1 MKTARPAAL
10 MLAALLLG
18 TCCGCAEQS
27 APPEESSAVTERIP
41 ETVTAFA
48 FTKEGVTKAADRF
61 LPDYSQLAVTAPEG
75 AVIRY
80 TLDGSVPTAESEEY
94 REPIVLKQY
103 VGDFPNCA
111 VLRAK
116 VFFPDGSESQTAIR
130 PMSMSAGCTALHCLR
145 SAM

>member
-1 MKTARPAAL
+1 
-10 MLAALLLG
+10 MLATLLLG

-80 TLDGSVPTAESEEY
+80 TLDGS
-94 REPIVLKQY
+94 
-103 VGDFPNCA
+103 
-111 VLRAK
+111 
-116 VFFPDGSESQTAIR
+116 ESQTATETYEHVCRLHGNALNAVRAIR
-130 PMSMSAGCTALHCLR
+130 PDLE
-145 SAM
+145 